1 VQSKDYLQN
10 LIDEGK
16 VKTEKI
22 GAGNWYWSFA
32 GNEQAALQLALDK
45 ATADHRKVT
54 SELETLQAKLKET
67 LQAQADDEGM
77 LDDTEI
83 ERQTIM
89 ELQTKLT
96 SEVKELQ
103 KEVDLYRD
111 MDPAALEE
119 KRRELR
125 RVKDM
130 CETVTDNIY
139 AMEGEVKKVLYG
151 RKEQQEQFKIWYG
164 EEWSED
170 DGGLRELPV

>member
-1 VQSKDYLQN
+1 
-10 LIDEGK
+10 
-16 VKTEKI
+16 
-22 GAGNWYWSFA
+22 
-32 GNEQAALQLALDK
+32 
-45 ATADHRKVT
+45 
-54 SELETLQAKLKET
+54 LQAKLKEA
-67 LQAQADDEGM
+67 LQAQADVEGM
-77 LDDTEI
+77 LDDTEMD
-83 ERQTIM
+83 RQTTM
-89 ELQTKLT
+89 ELQTKLA

-111 MDPAALEE
+111 MDPAVLEE

>member
-1 VQSKDYLQN
+1 MQSKDYLQN

-54 SELETLQAKLKET
+54 SELETLQAKLKEA

-77 LDDTEI
+77 LDNTEMD
-83 ERQTIM
+83 RQTTM
-89 ELQTKLT
+89 ELQSKLT

-111 MDPAALEE
+111 MDPAVLEE
-119 KRRELR
+119 KRKELR

-130 CETVTDNIY
+130 YEVVTDNIY
-139 AMEGEVKKVLYG
+139 AMDAEIKKVIYG
-151 RKEQQEQFKIWYG
+151 RKEQQEYFKNLYG
-164 EEWSED
+164 DEWSED
-170 DGGLRELPV
+170 DGGLRELPN